1 MKVMAINR
9 RMKIAVTDT
18 GELCDFDIMYDIDG
32 CHTDDPE
39 KCVVA
44 TVRLPNGLLDVVKL
58 GDFEKLG
65 SIQ

>member
-1 MKVMAINR
+1 MKIIQINR
-9 RMKIAVTDT
+9 RKKIAVTDT
-18 GELCDFDIMYDIDG
+18 YEIVDFDMMYDIDG

-39 KCVVA
+39 ACVVA

-65 SIQ
+65 TTQ